1 MSEPKPKAPDSP
13 PPDSPP
19 PDSPPPDTPENER
32 TRALVVLSFWTV
44 VLLLG
49 LPLWWFTTSIYRA
62 PLPLEEMQ
70 SWANG
75 RACRAEFP
83 LLVDVEAPTLPDPE
97 NLLKTVQHALD
108 DANDFS
114 AHHLRLRLAYGK
126 DDERIST
133 TIQSD
138 LQPERK
144 GETGGPEDE
153 EESVAAILRL
163 APGTSGSTHSYQ
175 LHNSSRVIDLYYSPS
190 YNPSS
195 SASSTSLA
203 LFISNTLQEIFR
215 EEQQMISHLLSS
227 AAAPSPS
234 PPPASSGSNNSSNG
248 SNKINKAEIQR
259 KMSRIMRY
267 SPTYHLTFSM
277 FTASGSPTSWE
288 VEQSIEDYLQPLLD
302 ALSGISNFTVDSQ
315 IQFYASLSPNVVP
328 VWVPTNPEV
337 VVPEDQQQQPQPG
350 KWVLKKEDLSSF
362 INSAEWPLVSI
373 TSYPTINFIVYIPS
387 KEQTPLAIP
396 ESATNAFLLPQWGGV
411 MVLNPTEESHTGH
424 ISKKDLKPAMD
435 IFAAQLLSLLGAPSR
450 PLSLPIRID
459 SLTRQR
465 SAELLTSASSSL
477 GSLYSLT
484 KALPSISIPT
494 SVLTS
499 VGSTL
504 SSLTNACRELK
515 KGRFGGPGGAL
526 EEGRNAAYQAEKAF
540 FEKSMV
546 GQVYFPEEHKVAVY
560 LPLLG
565 PVGVPLIMNALKWIF
580 GMVKEWK
587 ANRRGAAV

>member
-1 MSEPKPKAPDSP
+1 M
-13 PPDSPP
+13 
-19 PDSPPPDTPENER
+19 
-32 TRALVVLSFWTV
+32 LSFWAV

-62 PLPLEEMQ
+62 PLPLREMQ

-126 DDERIST
+126 GDGRTST

-138 LQPERK
+138 LQSERK
-144 GETGGPEDE
+144 GDMGGPEDQ

-163 APGTSGSTHSYQ
+163 APGTSGSTNSYQ
-175 LHNSSRVIDLYYSPS
+175 LHNSSRVIDLCYSPS

-203 LFISNTLQEIFR
+203 LFISKTLQEIFT

-227 AAAPSPS
+227 AAAPPPS
-234 PPPASSGSNNSSNG
+234 PPSASQGSNNSSIG

-328 VWVPTNPEV
+328 VWVPDKPLVAEEPE
-337 VVPEDQQQQPQPG
+337 EQQQQPG
-350 KWVLKKEDLSSF
+350 KWVLRKEDLSSF

-411 MVLNPTEESHTGH
+411 MVLNPTKESHTSH
-424 ISKKDLKPAMD
+424 LSKEDLKPAMD
-435 IFAAQLLSLLGAPSR
+435 VFAAQLLSLLGAPAQ

-494 SVLTS
+494 SVLIS

-565 PVGVPLIMNALKWIF
+565 PVGVPLVMNALKWIVA
-580 GMVKEWK
+580 MVKEWK
-587 ANRRGAAV
+587 TKRRGVAI